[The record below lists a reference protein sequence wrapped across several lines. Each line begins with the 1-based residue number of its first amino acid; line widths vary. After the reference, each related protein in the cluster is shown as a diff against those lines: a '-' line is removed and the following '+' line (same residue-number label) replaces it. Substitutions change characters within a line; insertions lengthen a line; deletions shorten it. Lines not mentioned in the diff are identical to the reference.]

1 MEAIYFD
8 DLEPIDFLQNADNV
22 YRTEEYIVK
31 QKLSLSRDKNLEAYT
46 ISTDTYFARTKF
58 RDRLFYEA
66 FSSRVN
72 VDGKRVKASAYIR
85 SYID

>member
-58 RDRLFYEA
+58 RD

>member
-31 QKLSLSRDKNLEAYT
+31 QKLSLSRDKKFGSLYHKHRHLFC
-46 ISTDTYFARTKF
+46 TYEVQRQTLRRSLLKQSK
-58 RDRLFYEA
+58 RRWQK
-66 FSSRVN
+66 
-72 VDGKRVKASAYIR
+72 GKSKCLH
-85 SYID
+85 

>member
-1 MEAIYFD
+1 MEAIFFD

-31 QKLSLSRDKNLEAYT
+31 QKLSISRDKNLEAYT

-58 RDRLFYEA
+58 
-66 FSSRVN
+66 V
-72 VDGKRVKASAYIR
+72 
-85 SYID
+85 

>member
-22 YRTEEYIVK
+22 YRTQEYIVK
-31 QKLSLSRDKNLEAYT
+31 QKLSLSRDKNMEAYT
-46 ISTDTYFARTKF
+46 ISTDTYFARTRF
-58 RDRLFYEA
+58 RDRLFDES
-66 FSSRVN
+66 FSNRVN